1 MRARRSEGSGR
12 GWGGCA
18 PCCASP
24 GMRSERGVPGV
35 SLGAAGRGK
44 APGCARGWFCA
55 AQTPPGRLCLV
66 LVSLLASGELE
77 AARPAP
83 CQTPGLSRARPWH
96 GHAGPSPS
104 PEQCC
109 RWTVALRAAA
119 ARGRS
124 QGAAEIFGCGAEAV
138 SSAQHLPANE
148 QLASMPAGM
157 PTPWDAS
164 SLSKRSLAP
173 ESDPDPAVL
182 WGEPQ
187 VPPSH
192 AEVAW
197 PKHGP
202 SGTHRAPWVWCCSA

>member
-1 MRARRSEGSGR
+1 MLGGLRPLLRLPGDAVGARG
-12 GWGGCA
+12 A
-18 PCCASP
+18 
-24 GMRSERGVPGV
+24 GVG
-35 SLGAAGRGK
+35 LGAAAPGK

-55 AQTPPGRLCLV
+55 AQTPPARLCLV

-83 CQTPGLSRARPWH
+83 CQTPGLSRARPRH
-96 GHAGPSPS
+96 GHTGLSPS
-104 PEQCC
+104 PELCC
-109 RWTVALRAAA
+109 CWTVALRAAA

-148 QLASMPAGM
+148 QLASKPAGM
-157 PTPWDAS
+157 PAPWDAS
-164 SLSKRSLAP
+164 PLSKSSLAP
-173 ESDPDPAVL
+173 ESDPDPTVS

-192 AEVAW
+192 AEVAQ

-202 SGTHRAPWVWCCSA
+202 SEIHRAPWVWAQGS